1 MSLAVTFPDFSA
13 NRDVAV
19 GRPFVCTLR
28 IGDLGPTW
36 VHASGDL
43 DVTGAPRLAEAL
55 RLTRTTQRLVV
66 LDLRDLSSIDLH
78 GVHVIVVAGERARR
92 AGPRL
97 MVVRGRPAVDRMFAR
112 SGAAVLIDVVD
123 LDAAE
128 TLNLSAID

>member
-1 MSLAVTFPDFSA
+1 MSLAVAFPDFSA
-13 NRDVAV
+13 NRNSACVP
-19 GRPFVCTLR
+19 PFACTLR
-28 IGDLGPTW
+28 FGDLGPTW
-36 VHASGDL
+36 VHVSGDL
-43 DVTGAPRLAEAL
+43 NVRSAPRLAEAL
-55 RLTRTTQRLVV
+55 RLTRATPRLVV
-66 LDLRDLSSIDLH
+66 LDLRALRSIDLH